1 MSAPV
6 NDTTASSPKPK
17 SDHYRARFRLKNG
30 DWHWMSARADGE
42 PYDYPTLPR
51 ASGSIEG
58 TVSVD
63 GCIEGEVY
71 DDQGNRVEQ
80 WMAKPYHC
88 KAGRV
93 AEVRDPA
100 SGEPGDG
107 ERVG

>member
-1 MSAPV
+1 MSAPA
-6 NDTTASSPKPK
+6 NDTMESSQKPTSK
-17 SDHYRARFRLKNG
+17 SYRARFRLKDG
-30 DWHWMSARADGE
+30 EWSWMSARADGE
-42 PYDYPTLPR
+42 PYNYLTLQR
-51 ASGSIEG
+51 ASESIERA
-58 TVSVD
+58 VSMD